1 MHTKTFCFDKDKC
14 KPIDEIDHD
23 TQVSSTVQFKEPG
36 LKRKVIVGNKIP
48 SARFFAKNVFQNI
61 SLLWKFLGSFA

>member
-36 LKRKVIVGNKIP
+36 KEGYR
-48 SARFFAKNVFQNI
+48 
-61 SLLWKFLGSFA
+61 WE